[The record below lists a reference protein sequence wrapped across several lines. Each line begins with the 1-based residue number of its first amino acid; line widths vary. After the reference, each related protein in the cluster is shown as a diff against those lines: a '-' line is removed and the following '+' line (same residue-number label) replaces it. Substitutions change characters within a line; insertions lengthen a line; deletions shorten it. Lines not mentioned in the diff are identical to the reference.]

1 MKKSKLF
8 AIIVPLFLVFTCGFM
23 AGHAI
28 APEVETTKYIEVPA
42 VSAFDT
48 EYLEEAWCGSGFS
61 EGTIRMIGAWWYAE
75 GVVEDENGQLWKVDQ
90 DIDISDF
97 LLLWIA
103 DNNTPENPTDD
114 IMIKVWH
121 EAY

>member
-1 MKKSKLF
+1 MKDSKLF
-8 AIIVPLFLVFTCGFM
+8 AIIVPLFLVFTCGCVVWR
-23 AGHAI
+23 GLG
-28 APEVETTKYIEVPA
+28 PVEEEVKYIEVPA
-42 VSAFDT
+42 ESAFDT

-90 DIDISDF
+90 NIDVSDF

-114 IMIKVWH
+114 IMIKVWR